1 MGDSSTRRKIN
12 PSRTAATRAPG
23 RVAILAGGVGGAKMA
38 DGFQQQLRSGELSVV
53 VNVADDFELFGLHIS
68 PDLDTVMYTLAGIAD
83 PATGWGIRDDTHR
96 ALEMLGRLGGETWFR
111 IGDADL
117 AIHVR
122 RTQLLADGLSLT
134 DATRS
139 LAASLRVSSSILPA
153 TDQPVRTVL
162 QTDAGALDFQTYFVR
177 RAQRDE
183 VRAVRFDGMAQA
195 RASEPALAAVREGE
209 LVVIAPSNPIVS
221 IRPILEL
228 PGMRAAVSASRCVA
242 ISPIVAGRALKGPA
256 DRMLASLGHE
266 SSALGVARLYEGLVD
281 VFVLDEAD
289 ASLAPSVEA
298 LGMAVVVL
306 PTVMRTRHD
315 RAALARAVLEQSPTA
330 MLGT

>member
-1 MGDSSTRRKIN
+1 M
-12 PSRTAATRAPG
+12 
-23 RVAILAGGVGGAKMA
+23 RVTVLAGGVGGAKMA
-38 DGFQQQLRSGELSVV
+38 DGFQQLLPPGDLSAV

-117 AIHVR
+117 ATHLR

-139 LAASLRVSSSILPA
+139 AAADLGVASHILPA
-153 TDQPVRTVL
+153 TDQRVRTLL
-162 QTDAGALDFQTYFVR
+162 QTDAGELDFQTYFVR

-195 RASEPALAAVREGE
+195 RASEAALVAVREAD

-221 IRPILEL
+221 IGPILEL
-228 PGMRAAVSASRCVA
+228 PGMRAAVSTARSVA

-266 SSALGVARLYEGLVD
+266 SSALGVARLYQGLVD
-281 VFVLDEAD
+281 TFVLDEAD
-289 ASLAPSVEA
+289 ASLAPSIEA
-298 LGMAVVVL
+298 LGMAAVVL
-306 PTVMRTRHD
+306 PTVMRSRRD
-315 RAALARAVLEQSPTA
+315 RASLAGAILQQCSTA
-330 MLGT
+330 MLGR